1 MRQQL
6 TTDTVERYIEASPEA
21 LYDVIA
27 DVTRTPERTPDIV
40 RCEWIDGATGP
51 AVGARFKAIN
61 KQGRGPNWSNK
72 PIVTVADRG
81 KEFSFSRTER
91 FAGTILWR
99 HRFVAEGTGTRVI
112 ESYEVLKP
120 ISAFGWFIIDTLY
133 GAKDR
138 QGGLRASMIAS
149 LDRLAE
155 LVQTVEPPSVPAH
168 APDGGPLA
176 S

>member
-1 MRQQL
+1 MRQEL

-61 KQGRGPNWSNK
+61 KQGRGPKWSNK
-72 PIVTVADRG
+72 PVVTVADRG
-81 KEFSFSRTER
+81 QEFSFTRTEP

-99 HRFVAEGTGTRVI
+99 HQFVVDGTGTRVI

-120 ISAFGWFIIDTLY
+120 ISIVGWFIIDTLY
-133 GAKDR
+133 GMKDR
-138 QGGLRASMIAS
+138 RSALRRAW
-149 LDRLAE
+149 R
-155 LVQTVEPPSVPAH
+155 H
-168 APDGGPLA
+168 R
-176 S
+176 